1 MRRLSGSLALAVLG
15 CIAVGPALT
24 GHAETMSPDHR
35 DALERGCHRQ
45 TSADHVAY
53 YNCLTVTLALL
64 NARPLVDLATLP
76 AVQRDH
82 LRLSCLGSKSL
93 GLIAY
98 DDCLR
103 GQREASTEL
112 PPSRSSDA
120 VPAPS
125 SHATGQ
131 ALNAEQLFAR
141 TSSSVYFVMSAGSA
155 ARQVSIGSA
164 VAVSPTRLLTNCHVV
179 GQLDRVM
186 ISDGG
191 TTPWQ
196 AVLRY
201 ADRLGDRCVIESART
216 VKAVGEIGAY
226 SSLEVGERV
235 YTIGNPSGLM
245 RTLGEG
251 LISGLRSR
259 DGLRLVQ
266 TSAAISPGSSGGGL
280 FDNRGRLIGITTF
293 LLAGHDTL
301 AFAIAADEF
310 MSLPIFRR

>member
-1 MRRLSGSLALAVLG
+1 
-15 CIAVGPALT
+15 
-24 GHAETMSPDHR
+24 
-35 DALERGCHRQ
+35 
-45 TSADHVAY
+45 
-53 YNCLTVTLALL
+53 
-64 NARPLVDLATLP
+64 LVDLATLP
-76 AVQRDH
+76 AAQRDH
-82 LRLSCLGSKSL
+82 LRLSCLGSKNL

-103 GQREASTEL
+103 RQREASAAL
-112 PPSRSSDA
+112 SPSRSADA

-125 SHATGQ
+125 RHAT
-131 ALNAEQLFAR
+131 APAMNAEQLFALA
-141 TSSSVYFVMSAGSA
+141 SSSVYFVVSAGSA

-179 GQLDRVM
+179 GQRDTVM

-191 TTPWQ
+191 PTPWQ

-201 ADRLGDRCVIESART
+201 ADRPSDRCVIESART
-216 VKAVGEIGAY
+216 VKPVGEIGAY

-310 MSLPIFRR
+310 MSLPIFR